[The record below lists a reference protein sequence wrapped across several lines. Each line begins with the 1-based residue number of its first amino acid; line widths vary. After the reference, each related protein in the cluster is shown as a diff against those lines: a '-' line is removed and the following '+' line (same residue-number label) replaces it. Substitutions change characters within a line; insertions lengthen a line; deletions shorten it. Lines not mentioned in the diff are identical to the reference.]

1 MARELFVEVRTEEL
15 PAGMVLPALA
25 GLAEGVLGLLAGVE
39 HGDVRTW
46 ATPRRLAVAV
56 SDVAEARP
64 VKERLVT
71 GPPADR
77 AFQDG
82 APTKVAIG
90 FARGRGVD
98 PSALEVVDG
107 PRGPVVA
114 ARITEGGEA
123 TAELVS
129 AGLGEVVR
137 GLPFRKSM
145 EWGTGG
151 LRFGRPIQS
160 IAALFGG
167 GDGAALDAPAERAP
181 LDFVP
186 RRRALREYAPIPHSR
201 MGDFRWLDEAHYFVG
216 VDGPGGWVESGDY
229 AIVFAADGT
238 TDFVLLK
245 LADAEDHRLVL
256 EIEPLLQSVRLIREG
271 VDA

>member
-1 MARELFVEVRTEEL
+1 M
-15 PAGMVLPALA
+15 
-25 GLAEGVLGLLAGVE
+25 
-39 HGDVRTW
+39 
-46 ATPRRLAVAV
+46 TPRPTRTSTPRTGSHRRAGFTLIELMAVLAIMALMFALGVPRLAR
-56 SDVAEARP
+56 SPWKPLEEEAEQIAQTLR
-64 VKERLVT
+64 
-71 GPPADR
+71 
-77 AFQDG
+77 
-82 APTKVAIG
+82 
-90 FARGRGVD
+90 FARQRAIMTGVPHRLFID
-98 PSALEVVDG
+98 LE
-107 PRGPVVA
+107 
-114 ARITEGGEA
+114 EGGYAIEWLVEEEA
-123 TAELVS
+123 LGGGE
-129 AGLGEVVR
+129 GLG
-137 GLPFRKSM
+137 GL
-145 EWGTGG
+145 
-151 LRFGRPIQS
+151 
-160 IAALFGG
+160 AALFGG